1 MQGSRLQSLLLPAVV
16 RNSTVGI
23 MSLVVNV
30 CPEPV
35 LVKNDRFCPEP
46 VLIKVGKKTVY
57 LCRFTDGRLGV
68 NISVEV
74 REAHIFSHFCAIL
87 CEKTPLLRHFVV
99 PKNEDHFTKTGSG
112 QIIRGKHST
121 KRCVFRRSVVVMNC
135 RSVPAA

>member
-1 MQGSRLQSLLLPAVV
+1 
-16 RNSTVGI
+16 

-30 CPEPV
+30 CPEPVLVKNDRFCPEPV

-74 REAHIFSHFCAIL
+74 REAHIFSHFSAIL
-87 CEKTPLLRHFVV
+87 C
-99 PKNEDHFTKTGSG
+99 KNEDDFTKTGSG